1 MLTPHIYLDVYTY
14 ADVPSFQ
21 SGEAAPG
28 RLRRPGA
35 ASPPWSGGTVCAP
48 GPIYTVIN
56 TYLAMYVHVHPT
68 YDKYCMCKCRYP
80 EAGAPAGGPRGP
92 PLPPACPPHPL
103 HTQYTLIYT
112 HISIYMS
119 CNHINLPPSAYPYPI
134 SIIIAHCCRYFI
146 DTNM

>member
-1 MLTPHIYLDVYTY
+1 MPPPG
-14 ADVPSFQ
+14 AP
-21 SGEAAPG
+21 APG
-28 RLRRPGA
+28 RRSRPGA

-92 PLPPACPPHPL
+92 PLPPACPPPHPPTP
-103 HTQYTLIYT
+103 HPIYT
-112 HISIYMS
+112 HIYSYIHIYAMQSHKLTSI
-119 CNHINLPPSAYPYPI
+119 CLPI
-134 SIIIAHCCRYFI
+134 SHIDHNCTLLSIFYRYKYVK
-146 DTNM
+146 TYENR